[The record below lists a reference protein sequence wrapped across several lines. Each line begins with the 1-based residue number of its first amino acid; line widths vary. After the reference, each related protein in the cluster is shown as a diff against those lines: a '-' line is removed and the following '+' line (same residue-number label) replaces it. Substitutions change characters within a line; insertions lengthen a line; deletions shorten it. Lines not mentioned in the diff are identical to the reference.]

1 MFLIFYQIFKIFLK
15 KNPIYIN
22 AIVFEVTASYSK
34 FNASLGYDLILAIV
48 IPKCGQ
54 ICKKR
59 NRLQYILLVAI
70 SDSKKFAIILVSI
83 NDPRNAIYD
92 LFW

>member
-1 MFLIFYQIFKIFLK
+1 MLFIRFLK
-15 KNPIYIN
+15 IVLKENTIYIN
-22 AIVFEVTASYSK
+22 AIVFEVTESYSK

-48 IPKCGQ
+48 ISKCGQ
-54 ICKKR
+54 IFTKR

-70 SDSKKFAIILVSI
+70 SDSKKFARILVSI